1 MNEYYNSM
9 GRTDNFFAVIDG
21 QQRLNS
27 LYIGLKGSYAVKLNH
42 KRWVDNEDNFPPM
55 KLYLN
60 IKNTYKQETK
70 IDKEY
75 EFKFLR
81 RDKVEKENKL
91 GEMVEFVLIE
101 NDENFGNKVAYVEAR
116 CQAGDYAAKAAL
128 DELNFGK
135 IQKCYGT
142 KNSPCRTLSKL
153 QGLFLLFNLSL
164 VIQPAY
170 PN

>member
-1 MNEYYNSM
+1 MNIIILWDEQ
-9 GRTDNFFAVIDG
+9 TIFAVIDG

-75 EFKFLR
+75 EFKF
-81 RDKVEKENKL
+81 
-91 GEMVEFVLIE
+91 
-101 NDENFGNKVAYVEAR
+101 YVEI
-116 CQAGDYAAKAAL
+116 K
-128 DELNFGK
+128 
-135 IQKCYGT
+135 
-142 KNSPCRTLSKL
+142 
-153 QGLFLLFNLSL
+153 
-164 VIQPAY
+164 
-170 PN
+170 